1 MHTFVDNAGRT
12 WTVAI
17 NATVIKRIKGLLG
30 INIYKLLEDS
40 AKPLAELVSDPIQLC
55 DVLYVI
61 CKDEAEAQNVSDEN
75 FGRGLGGDS
84 LALAADA
91 FVEELIDFFPY
102 ARVRTTLRKVT
113 DAGKKIR
120 LKLIE
125 HAETILD
132 GLDIETEVEKLK
144 TSSTRRQES

>member
-1 MHTFVDNAGRT
+1 
-12 WTVAI
+12 
-17 NATVIKRIKGLLG
+17 VIKRIKGLLG

-75 FGRGLGGDS
+75 FGRSLGGDS

-102 ARVRTTLRKVT
+102 ARVRIALRKIT
-113 DAGKKIR
+113 EAGKKIQTG
-120 LKLIE
+120 LLD
-125 HAETILD
+125 HAETILN
-132 GLDIETEVEKLK
+132 GINIETEVEKLK
-144 TSSTRRQES
+144 TSFIRRQGS